1 MKFGDADF
9 IIGYNPDAFARLL
22 GLKDDTEAAAAR
34 GWGRGLKLVGV
45 GGFEPPTSRSRTERS
60 TKLSHTPTRGRILPE
75 RGR

>member
-1 MKFGDADF
+1 MFGDTDF

-22 GLKDDTEAAAAR
+22 GLNGTEAATAGR
-34 GWGRGLKLVGV
+34 RGRGLKMVGV